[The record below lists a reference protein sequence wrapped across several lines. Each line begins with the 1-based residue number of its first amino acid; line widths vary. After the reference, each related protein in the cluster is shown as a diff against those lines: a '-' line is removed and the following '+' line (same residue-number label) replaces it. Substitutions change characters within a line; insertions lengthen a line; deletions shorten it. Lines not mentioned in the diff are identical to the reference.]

1 MPVPRLLFTVCL
13 LLRSG
18 APARAASAD
27 VLVYGATAGGVVA
40 AVAAAREGKSVLL
53 IEPGMHIGG
62 MFTGGLGATDTGV
75 RGGIGGYSREVF
87 DRMRDHYVSKYG
99 K

>member
-1 MPVPRLLFTVCL
+1 MYAFL
-13 LLRSG
+13 LLL
-18 APARAASAD
+18 PAAEHRAD
-27 VLVYGATAGGVVA
+27 VVVYGATAGGAVA

-53 IEPGMHIGG
+53 LDPGKFLGG

-87 DRMRDHYVSKYG
+87 DRIRAHYARKYG
-99 K
+99 EKSKQLKDCS